1 MALRAAP
8 KRPTSPRPGHCGGRR
23 RSWVVPS
30 PWPRLRDNGRHQSKV
45 KLLQTTSS
53 KKCIALAFGIVLAF
67 VRLGAQSVNPLSDE
81 LRQIYTI
88 VRNNLIKMSERM
100 PEANYN
106 FKPTPEI
113 QTFLQRVAHIADAN
127 MRTCSA
133 LEGEQKSVAAAFKT
147 TKAEVIAALKESFET
162 CDAVFNALTDASA
175 IQMVRG
181 EIGSPPTPPGQ
192 TRTRLS
198 QLWNVVR
205 HSNELYGYMSVYLRL
220 KGIVPPSTA
229 PLE

>member
-1 MALRAAP
+1 MLAL
-8 KRPTSPRPGHCGGRR
+8 GGA
-23 RSWVVPS
+23 S
-30 PWPRLRDNGRHQSKV
+30 LE
-45 KLLQTTSS
+45 
-53 KKCIALAFGIVLAF
+53 
-67 VRLGAQSVNPLSDE
+67 AQNPLSDE
-81 LRQIYTI
+81 TRQMYVII
-88 VRNNLIKMSERM
+88 RNNLVKMAERM
-100 PEANYN
+100 PAENYG

-133 LEGEQKSVAAAFKT
+133 LKGEQKSVRASSKT
-147 TKAEVIAALKESFET
+147 NKPEVIAALKESFET
-162 CDAVFNALTDASA
+162 CDAVFNALTDSTAA
-175 IQMVRG
+175 EMVRG

-205 HSNELYGYMSVYLRL
+205 HSNEMYGYMSVYLRL

-229 PLE
+229 PLD

>member
-1 MALRAAP
+1 MMRTFVMALSLGTLPLAGQAA
-8 KRPTSPRPGHCGGRR
+8 
-23 RSWVVPS
+23 
-30 PWPRLRDNGRHQSKV
+30 
-45 KLLQTTSS
+45 
-53 KKCIALAFGIVLAF
+53 
-67 VRLGAQSVNPLSDE
+67 NPLSDE

-88 VRNNLIKMSERM
+88 VRGNLIKMSERM
-100 PEANYN
+100 PEASYS

-133 LEGEQKSVAAAFKT
+133 LQDHQRSVSAGLKT
-147 TKAEVIAALKESFET
+147 TKADVIAALKQSFET
-162 CDAVFNALTDASA
+162 CDEVFNALTDATA
-175 IQMVRG
+175 VQMVRG
-181 EIGSPPTPPGQ
+181 EIGSPPTPAGQ

-205 HSNELYGYMSVYLRL
+205 HSNEMYGYMSVYLRL

-229 PLE
+229 PLD